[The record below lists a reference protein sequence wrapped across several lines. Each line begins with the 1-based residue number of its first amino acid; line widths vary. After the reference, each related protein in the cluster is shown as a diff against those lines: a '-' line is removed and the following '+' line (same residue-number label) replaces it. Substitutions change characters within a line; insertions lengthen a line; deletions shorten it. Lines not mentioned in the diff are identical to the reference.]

1 MSSGLEM
8 SQVPVGHLS
17 EWICGSEALE
27 RFQCGERAGPEAVA
41 VGEGAPERVQGERW
55 EDIPAPRGREHL
67 EEPGASAG
75 DYC

>member
-17 EWICGSEALE
+17 EWICGQKLWRGSSVE
-27 RFQCGERAGPEAVA
+27 RGAGPEAVA